1 MTAIVKGI
9 ENTLNGTFKTG
20 EGISRFLQGSF
31 SLLSEVPLKLS
42 EKGFNSV
49 AKLVGG
55 RKSERLAK
63 KNKINYSNMH
73 SAKKSRKNK
82 SPRKHQK

>member
-1 MTAIVKGI
+1 MTAIIKGI

-20 EGISRFLQGSF
+20 EGLSRFLQGSF
-31 SLLSEVPLKLS
+31 SLVSEVPLKLS
-42 EKGFNSV
+42 EKGFKTV

-63 KNKINYSNMH
+63 KTRINYSNMH
-73 SAKKSRKNK
+73 VYKKRRKTK
-82 SPRKHQK
+82 SPKKE